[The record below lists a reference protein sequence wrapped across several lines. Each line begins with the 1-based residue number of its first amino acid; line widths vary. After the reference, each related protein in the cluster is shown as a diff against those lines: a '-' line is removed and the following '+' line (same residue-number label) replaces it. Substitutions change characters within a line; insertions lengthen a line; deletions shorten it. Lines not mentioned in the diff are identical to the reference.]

1 MTYEINLSPLA
12 SIKSV
17 ERLLIIFFIRNKRK
31 NFVLTK
37 QFHNIGKKK
46 ENKRERLITV
56 LHTLS
61 VSTLY
66 AKETSNS

>member
-12 SIKSV
+12 FIKSV

-37 QFHNIGKKK
+37 QFHSIGKKK
-46 ENKRERLITV
+46 EK
-56 LHTLS
+56 
-61 VSTLY
+61 
-66 AKETSNS
+66 KEKENA